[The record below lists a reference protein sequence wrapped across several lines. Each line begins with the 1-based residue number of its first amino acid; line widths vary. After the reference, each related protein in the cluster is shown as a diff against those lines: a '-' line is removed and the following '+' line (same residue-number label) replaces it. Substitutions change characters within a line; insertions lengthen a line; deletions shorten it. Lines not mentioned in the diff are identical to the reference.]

1 MRMSHWLKSRS
12 LLAGTM
18 SAKVA
23 VLFSVLAIGL
33 ASAPSQAAEKKSAT
47 IEDELKLRAGDE
59 QGNELKALKTEMLV
73 MRSEKKALEQLEKL
87 SVRYKG
93 TRMEPEILFR
103 LGEIYMR
110 RARTER
116 FFEVHRDSNQIVR
129 FAPEMVRT
137 ASEVKQ
143 IRRAISIYVD
153 LEARFPRFRARDI
166 VVFNTA
172 YAYQQVGEDL
182 NAEKQFQRLLSQHPN
197 STLVPD
203 ALLSLGE
210 IQYSRRQFSGA
221 LAYFLKIKDHPEARV
236 YPYGLYKA
244 AWCKYN
250 MQDEA
255 SGVKLLEEVIAFGHM
270 RAKDSGGSSKLD
282 LRKEALGDLALFF
295 SESKNAKDAVAYF
308 AAQAKDLDAVPYI
321 LRLVEIYK
329 RHSKYTEVDV
339 VLRDVLEKMPQ
350 TLLIADVHEE
360 LIWNADRQKRRDVA
374 VTQLVELDR
383 TCDKLSNEAPAL
395 VESASAKPGVA
406 PRKMCDDKVVDISKK
421 LGAKLHAYWK
431 RDKLPETA
439 DQALKAYEVYLGNTV
454 LVGHEAAQVRYA
466 YADLLFARNRF
477 REASTNY
484 ALVNEEAE
492 NASAKKRGFSLMKTD
507 PKLAVD
513 AAYGAVVALEKS
525 VGDGQWSDAD
535 EQMFNK
541 LGDRYLS
548 RAPNGPYAI
557 DVRFKRAFIAYE
569 KEKFEVAAT
578 GFKSLGWAKENLD
591 HPKVMKAQDL
601 YLDILNIRKDFAGL
615 KEAAHLLLANSG
627 SPQDEKGKARIDQL
641 AKIRREAWF
650 AEVGELE
657 QKAKKPEDFMKA
669 VEMYRGFAMENRAS
683 DLAPRAWWNAS
694 QILFRSSK
702 VAEGALMCAQM
713 HKNFPGSVNSKE
725 CLEQAVQTY
734 ESIARLDQAATVAM
748 SLAEIDRDPAKV
760 MKWRNLATEFL
771 ALSGSKENKETAL
784 RQFLKMVDEKG
795 QTRQS
800 QADAMEKAFQ
810 LAKEIGDERQISIA
824 RTKIEALAIEPYS
837 SRFLVEEAEAAYR
850 AGDSNKA
857 FNLAKRVVGRE
868 SQLSQAKSL
877 PARARFLQARVL
889 EDEYRSQS
897 VKARVERIGIVLA
910 IKTEKLEKAQKAF
923 QSAAKMGDPSV
934 AIESQS
940 RLAEIY
946 IDYSKTVR
954 AMKLP
959 GDVPESDQKA
969 FAIEIEQIALPM
981 EEKGIEALSQ
991 AVDAAKKT
999 ARLDGLAGEL
1009 QRRLDRLNMKPDSNA
1024 EKIEVEKLPRVVPG
1038 FSWKMLGQWKSE
1050 VEQ

>member
-1 MRMSHWLKSRS
+1 MKF
-12 LLAGTM
+12 LLVLLGATF
-18 SAKVA
+18 
-23 VLFSVLAIGL
+23 LFSVSDIDVTE
-33 ASAPSQAAEKKSAT
+33 AAEKKSAT

-59 QGNELKALKTEMLV
+59 HGNELKALKMEMLV

-87 SVRYKG
+87 KTRYKG

-116 FFEVHRDSNQIVR
+116 FFEVHRDSNQIAR
-129 FAPEMVRT
+129 FAPELVRT

-153 LEARFPRFRARDI
+153 LESRFPRFRARDI

-172 YAYQQVGEDL
+172 YAYQQVGEDT
-182 NAEKQFQRLLSQHPN
+182 NAEKQFQRLLSQHPH
-197 STLVPD
+197 SALVPD

-221 LAYFLKIKDHPEARV
+221 LAYFLKIKEYPDARV
-236 YPYGLYKA
+236 YPYGIYKA

-255 SGVKLLEEVIAFGHM
+255 AGIKLLENVIAFGHQ
-270 RAKDSGGSSKLD
+270 RAKDSASNSKLD

-295 SESKNAKDAVAYF
+295 SESKKAQDAVEYF
-308 AAQAKDLDAVPYI
+308 AGQSKDLDAVPYI

-329 RHSKYTEVDV
+329 RHSKYVEVDI
-339 VLRDVLEKMPQ
+339 VLRDVLSKLPNTEM
-350 TLLIADVHEE
+350 IAAVHEE
-360 LIWNADRQKRRDVA
+360 LIWNADRQKKRDVA
-374 VTQLVELDR
+374 VSQLVELDR
-383 TCDKLSNEAPAL
+383 TCESLSGGARSGKAGQSHSND
-395 VESASAKPGVA
+395 
-406 PRKMCDDKVVDISKK
+406 CDLKVVEISKK

-431 RDKLPETA
+431 RDKLAETA
-439 DQALKAYEVYLGNTV
+439 DQALKAYEVYLGNTI

-466 YADLLFARNRF
+466 YADLMFARARF
-477 REASTNY
+477 REASANY

-492 NASAKKRGFSLMKTD
+492 NAAAQKRGFNLMKTD

-513 AAYGAVVALEKS
+513 AAYGAVVALEKA

-535 EQMFNK
+535 EGRFAK
-541 LGDRYLS
+541 LGDGYLL
-548 RAPNGPYAI
+548 RAPKGPYAL
-557 DVRFKRAFIAYE
+557 DVKFKRSFIAYE

-578 GFKSLGWAKENLD
+578 GFKTLGWSKENLD

-601 YLDILNIRKDFAGL
+601 YLDILNIRKDYAGL
-615 KEAAHLLLANSG
+615 KDAAHLLLAMGPAS
-627 SPQDEKGKARIDQL
+627 QDEKGIARAEHL
-641 AKIRREAWF
+641 SKIRREAWF

-657 QKAKKPEDFMKA
+657 QKANNNVELYKA
-669 VEMYRGFAMENRAS
+669 VEMYRSFALENRS
-683 DLAPRAWWNAS
+683 SELAPRAWWNAS
-694 QILFRSSK
+694 QILFRTAKAS
-702 VAEGALMCAQM
+702 EGAAMCAQM

-725 CLEQAVQTY
+725 CLMQAVQTY
-734 ESIARLDQAATVAM
+734 ESIARLDLASAVALN
-748 SLAEIDRDPAKV
+748 LAEIDKGPEKDA
-760 MKWRNLATEFL
+760 KWRNLSTEFL
-771 ALSGSKENKETAL
+771 ALSGARNKKEQAL
-784 RQFLKMVDEKG
+784 GQFLKQVDEKG
-795 QTRQS
+795 QTRQQ
-800 QADAMEKAFQ
+800 QAALLEKAFQ
-810 LAKEIGDERQISIA
+810 LAKELGDEKQISAA
-824 RTKIEALAIEPYS
+824 RQKIESFGIEPHS
-837 SRFLVEEAEAAYR
+837 SRFLVEEAEAVYL

-868 SQLSQAKSL
+868 SQLSQAKFL

-897 VKARVERIGIVLA
+897 VKARVDRIGIVLA
-910 IKTEKLEKAQKAF
+910 IKTEKLEKAQKAY
-923 QSAAKMGDPSV
+923 QAAARMGDTSV

-940 RLAEIY
+940 KLAELY
-946 IDYSKTVR
+946 IDYSKTIR

-959 GDVPESDQKA
+959 ADVPESDQKA
-969 FAIEIEQIALPM
+969 FAQEIEQIALPM

-1009 QRRLDRLNMKPDSNA
+1009 QHRLDRLNLKTDGA
-1024 EKIEVEKLPRVVPG
+1024 LEKVTVEPLPRVVPG
-1038 FSWKMLGQWKSE
+1038 FNWKLLGQWNRE
-1050 VEQ
+1050 AGQ

>member
-1 MRMSHWLKSRS
+1 MKTAMDSKKFTTFLRVVGTIAVVLVS
-12 LLAGTM
+12 LFGAGT
-18 SAKVA
+18 
-23 VLFSVLAIGL
+23 
-33 ASAPSQAAEKKSAT
+33 SQAAEKKPAS
-47 IEDELKLRAGDE
+47 IEEELKLRAGDE

-87 SVRYKG
+87 KVRYRG

-116 FFEVHRDSNQIVR
+116 FFEVHRDSSQIAR

-143 IRRAISIYVD
+143 IRRAISIYID

-172 YAYQQVGEDL
+172 YAYQQVGEDT

-210 IQYSRRQFSGA
+210 IQYSRRQFAGA
-221 LAYFLKIKDHPEARV
+221 ISYFLKIKDYPAARV

-244 AWCKYN
+244 AWCRYN

-255 SGVKLLEEVIAFGHM
+255 AGIKLLEDVIAFGHA
-270 RAKDSGGSSKLD
+270 RAKNSVNNSKLD

-295 SESKNAKDAVAYF
+295 SESKKAQEAVTYF
-308 AAQAKDLDAVPYI
+308 AAQARDLDAVPYI

-329 RHSKYTEVDV
+329 RHSKYDEVDI
-339 VLRDVLEKMPQ
+339 VLRDVLMKLPKTE
-350 TLLIADVHEE
+350 LIADVHEE
-360 LIWNADRQKRRDVA
+360 LIWNADRQKKRDVA
-374 VTQLVELDR
+374 VSQLVELDR
-383 TCDKLSNEAPAL
+383 TCDSLSNDDPEVKAAADKSPSSKAGL
-395 VESASAKPGVA
+395 A
-406 PRKMCDDKVVDISKK
+406 PRKVCDAKVVEISKK

-466 YADLLFARNRF
+466 YADLMFARSRF
-477 REASTNY
+477 REASANY

-492 NASAKKRGFSLMKTD
+492 NSAAVKRGFSLMKTD

-513 AAYGAVVALEKS
+513 AAYGAVVALEKA

-535 EQMFNK
+535 EGTFGK
-541 LGDRYLS
+541 LGDRYLL
-548 RAPNGPYAI
+548 RAPNGPYAL
-557 DVRFKRAFIAYE
+557 DVKFKRSFIAYE
-569 KEKFEVAAT
+569 KEKFEVAAI
-578 GFKSLGWAKENLD
+578 GFKVIGWSKENLD

-601 YLDILNIRKDFAGL
+601 YLDILNIRKDFSGL
-615 KEAAHLLLANSG
+615 KDAAHLLLAMG
-627 SPQDEKGKARIDQL
+627 PAAQDEKGKARSEQL

-657 QKAKKPEDFMKA
+657 QKAKKNEDLYKA
-669 VEMYRGFAMENRAS
+669 VEMYRSFALENRTS

-694 QILFRSSK
+694 QILFRTARSS
-702 VAEGALMCAQM
+702 EGAAMCAQM
-713 HKNFPGSVNSKE
+713 HRSFPGSVNSKE
-725 CLEQAVQTY
+725 CLQQAVQTY
-734 ESIARLDQAATVAM
+734 ESIARLDLAANVAM
-748 SLAEIDRDPAKV
+748 SLAELDKDPSKYT
-760 MKWRNLATEFL
+760 KWRVLATEFL
-771 ALSGSKENKETAL
+771 ALSGARDNKEQAL
-784 RQFLKMVDEKG
+784 RQFLKQVDEKG
-795 QTRQS
+795 QTKQQ
-800 QADAMEKAFQ
+800 QADKLEKAFQ
-810 LAKEIGDERQISIA
+810 LAKEIGDEKLMSAA
-824 RTKIEALAIEPYS
+824 RLKIESLGIEPHT
-837 SRFLVEEAEAAYR
+837 SRFLVEEAEAIYK

-868 SQLSQAKSL
+868 SQLSQAKYL
-877 PARARFLQARVL
+877 PARARLLQARVL
-889 EDEYRSQS
+889 DDEYRAQS
-897 VKARVERIGIVLA
+897 VRARVDRIGIVLA
-910 IKTEKLEKAQKAF
+910 IKTEKLEKAQKAY

-934 AIESQS
+934 AIESQAK
-940 RLAEIY
+940 LAELY

-954 AMKLP
+954 SMKLP
-959 GDVPESDQKA
+959 ADVPESDQKA
-969 FAIEIEQIALPM
+969 FAQEIEQIALPM

-999 ARLDGLAGEL
+999 ARLDGLAGDL
-1009 QRRLDRLNMKPDSNA
+1009 QRRLDRLNLKSDGTQ
-1024 EKIEVEKLPRVVPG
+1024 EKVNVEPLPRVVPG
-1038 FSWKMLGQWKSE
+1038 FSWKLLGQWKRE
-1050 VEQ
+1050 VGQ

>member
-1 MRMSHWLKSRS
+1 MRPAPVRQM
-12 LLAGTM
+12 LATICVLTTFV
-18 SAKVA
+18 SVA
-23 VLFSVLAIGL
+23 N
-33 ASAPSQAAEKKSAT
+33 AAEKRSAT

-87 SVRYKG
+87 KVRYKG

-153 LEARFPRFRARDI
+153 LEARFPRFRARDV

-172 YAYQQVGEDL
+172 YAFQQVGEDL

-197 STLVPD
+197 SNLVPD

-221 LAYFLKIKDHPEARV
+221 LAYFLKIKEHPEARV

-250 MQDEA
+250 MQDETA
-255 SGVKLLEEVIAFGHM
+255 GVKLLEEVVAFGHQQV
-270 RAKDSGGSSKLD
+270 KDSTGNSKLD

-295 SESKNAKDAVAYF
+295 SESKKAEDAVSYF

-329 RHSKYTEVDV
+329 RHSKYGEVDI
-339 VLRDVLEKMPQ
+339 VLRDILAKLPQ
-350 TLLIADVHEE
+350 TAMIADVHEE
-360 LIWNADRQKRRDVA
+360 LIWNADRQKKREVA
-374 VTQLVELDR
+374 VIQLIELDR
-383 TCDKLSNEAPAL
+383 TCDSLSTKK
-395 VESASAKPGVA
+395 V
-406 PRKMCDDKVVDISKK
+406 CDDKVVEISKK

-439 DQALKAYEVYLGNTV
+439 DQALKAYEVYLGNTI

-466 YADLLFARNRF
+466 YADLMFARARF
-477 REASTNY
+477 REASANY

-492 NASAKKRGFSLMKTD
+492 TAATKNRGQAAGFSLMKTD

-513 AAYGAVVALEKS
+513 AAYGAVVALEKAVS
-525 VGDGQWSDAD
+525 DGQWSDAD
-535 EQMFNK
+535 EQTFGK
-541 LGDRYLS
+541 LGDRYLT
-548 RAPNGPYAI
+548 RAPKGPYAL
-557 DVRFKRAFIAYE
+557 DVKFKKSFIAYE
-569 KEKFEVAAT
+569 KERFDIAAA
-578 GFKSLGWAKENLD
+578 GFKAIGWSKENLD
-591 HPKVMKAQDL
+591 HPKTMKAQDL
-601 YLDILNIRKDFAGL
+601 YLDILNIRKDYTGL
-615 KEAAHLLLANSG
+615 KDAAYLLLAMA
-627 SPQDEKGKARIDQL
+627 PATQDEKGKARSDQL
-641 AKIRREAWF
+641 GKIRREAWF

-657 QKAKKPEDFMKA
+657 LRAKKNEELYKA
-669 VEMYRGFAMENRAS
+669 VEMYRSFALENRAS
-683 DLAPRAWWNAS
+683 ELAPRAWWNAS
-694 QILFRSSK
+694 QILFRTSK
-702 VAEGALMCAQM
+702 AAEGAAMCAQM
-713 HKNFPGSVNSKE
+713 HKNFPGSANSKE
-725 CLEQAVQTY
+725 CLQQAVQTY
-734 ESIARLDQAATVAM
+734 ESIARLDLASNV
-748 SLAEIDRDPAKV
+748 SLNLAEIENDQAKSA
-760 MKWRNLATEFL
+760 KWKNLATEFL
-771 ALSGSKENKETAL
+771 ALSGAREGKDQAL
-784 RQFLKMVDEKG
+784 RHFLKQVDEKG
-795 QTRQS
+795 QTKQQ
-800 QADAMEKAFQ
+800 QADVLEKAFQ
-810 LAKEIGDERQISIA
+810 LAKEIGDERLISAA
-824 RTKIEALAIEPYS
+824 RLKIESLGIEPHT
-837 SRFLVEEAEAAYR
+837 SRFLVEEAEAVYK

-868 SQLSQAKSL
+868 SQLSQAKNL
-877 PARARFLQARVL
+877 PARARLLQARVL

-897 VKARVERIGIVLA
+897 VKARVDRIGIVLA
-910 IKTEKLEKAQKAF
+910 IKTEKLEKAQKAY
-923 QSAAKMGDPSV
+923 QSAARMGDPSI

-940 RLAEIY
+940 KLAELY

-959 GDVPESDQKA
+959 ADVPEADQKA
-969 FAIEIEQIALPM
+969 FAQEIEQIALPM

-1009 QRRLDRLNMKPDSNA
+1009 QRRLDRLNMKADTGS
-1024 EKIEVEKLPRVVPG
+1024 EKINVEPLPRIVPG
-1038 FSWKMLGQWKSE
+1038 FSWKLLGNWNRG
-1050 VEQ
+1050 VGH

>member
-1 MRMSHWLKSRS
+1 MRPASFRQMITAIFMLTIFVS
-12 LLAGTM
+12 
-18 SAKVA
+18 VA
-23 VLFSVLAIGL
+23 H
-33 ASAPSQAAEKKSAT
+33 AAEKRTAT

-87 SVRYKG
+87 KVRYKG

-129 FAPEMVRT
+129 FAPELVRT

-143 IRRAISIYVD
+143 IRRAISIYLD
-153 LEARFPRFRARDI
+153 LETRFPRFRARDI

-182 NAEKQFQRLLSQHPN
+182 NAEKQFQRLLSHHPN
-197 STLVPD
+197 SSLVPD

-221 LAYFLKIKDHPEARV
+221 LAYFLKIKEHPEARV

-250 MQDEA
+250 MQDETA
-255 SGVKLLEEVIAFGHM
+255 GIKLLEDVVAFGHQ
-270 RAKDSGGSSKLD
+270 RAKDSASSSKLD

-295 SESKNAKDAVAYF
+295 SESKKAQDAVTYF
-308 AAQAKDLDAVPYI
+308 AAQAQDLDAVPYI

-329 RHSKYTEVDV
+329 RHSKYGEVDI
-339 VLRDVLEKMPQ
+339 VLRDILSKLPQ
-350 TLLIADVHEE
+350 TTMIADVHEE
-360 LIWNADRQKRRDVA
+360 LIWNADRQKKRDVA
-374 VTQLVELDR
+374 VKQLVELDR
-383 TCDKLSNEAPAL
+383 TCDSL
-395 VESASAKPGVA
+395 ASKKV
-406 PRKMCDDKVVDISKK
+406 CDGKVVEISKK

-466 YADLLFARNRF
+466 YADLMFARSRF
-477 REASTNY
+477 REASANY
-484 ALVNEEAE
+484 ALVNDLVKEEAE
-492 NASAKKRGFSLMKTD
+492 IAAKENRGQGSVFNLMKTD

-513 AAYGAVVALEKS
+513 AAYGAVVALEKA

-535 EQMFNK
+535 EQTFGK
-541 LGDRYLS
+541 LGDRYLA
-548 RAPNGPYAI
+548 RAPKGPYAL
-557 DVRFKRAFIAYE
+557 DVKFKRAFIAYE
-569 KEKFEVAAT
+569 KEKFDIAAS
-578 GFKSLGWAKENLD
+578 GFKAIGWSKENLE

-601 YLDILNIRKDFAGL
+601 YLDILNIRKDYTGL
-615 KEAAHLLLANSG
+615 KDAAYLLLAMA
-627 SPQDEKGKARIDQL
+627 PAAQDEKGKARSDQL

-657 QKAKKPEDFMKA
+657 QKSKKNEELYKA
-669 VEMYRGFAMENRAS
+669 VEMYRSFALDNRTS
-683 DLAPRAWWNAS
+683 ELAPRAWWNAS
-694 QILFRSSK
+694 QILFRTSK
-702 VAEGALMCAQM
+702 AAEGAAMCAQM
-713 HKNFPGSVNSKE
+713 HKNFPGSANSKE
-725 CLEQAVQTY
+725 CLQQAVQTY
-734 ESIARLDQAATVAM
+734 ESIARLDLASGVALN
-748 SLAEIDRDPAKV
+748 LAEIDKDKAKSEEW
-760 MKWRNLATEFL
+760 KNLATEFL
-771 ALSGSKENKETAL
+771 ALSGARENKDQAL
-784 RQFLKMVDEKG
+784 RQFLKQVDEKG
-795 QTRQS
+795 QTKQQ
-800 QADAMEKAFQ
+800 QADVVEKAFQ
-810 LAKEIGDERQISIA
+810 LAKEIGDDRQISAA
-824 RTKIEALAIEPYS
+824 RLKIESLGIEPHA
-837 SRFLVEEAEAAYR
+837 SRFLVEEAEAVYK
-850 AGDSNKA
+850 AGDSSKA

-868 SQLSQAKSL
+868 SQLSQAKNL
-877 PARARFLQARVL
+877 PARARLLQARVL

-897 VKARVERIGIVLA
+897 VKARVDRIGIVLA
-910 IKTEKLEKAQKAF
+910 IKTEKLEKAQKAY
-923 QSAAKMGDPSV
+923 QSAAKMGDPSI

-940 RLAEIY
+940 KLAELY

-959 GDVPESDQKA
+959 ADVPEADQKA
-969 FAIEIEQIALPM
+969 FAQEIEQIALPM

-1009 QRRLDRLNMKPDSNA
+1009 QRRLDRLNMKADSGS
-1024 EKIEVEKLPRVVPG
+1024 EKITVEPLPRVVPG
-1038 FSWKMLGQWKSE
+1038 FNWKLLGSWNRGVGK
-1050 VEQ
+1050 